1 MFRLLG
7 VRMWHDSEVIT
18 NENNVGF
25 RALCGQSQHAGGTAG
40 FDPEQTNASKRGIKA
55 FHETGRRIRK
65 CWWRQID
72 LGSAIGRDYR
82 VAALHRRQT
91 AVAGRW
97 RGGAS

>member
-1 MFRLLG
+1 MAYG
-7 VRMWHDSEVIT
+7 DVRNWHFSAAVAPEGDVSCRRGTRPV
-18 NENNVGF
+18 
-25 RALCGQSQHAGGTAG
+25 ASLPKSSQ

-82 VAALHRRQT
+82 VAALRRRQT